1 MNNVEKKYLVPN
13 AITAANMFLGF
24 VSITMSIK
32 GRFDF
37 AALLILA
44 AMIFDALDG
53 YAARK
58 LNAFSEFG
66 KEFDSFC
73 DAISFGLA
81 PGILIYSILTSK
93 VIPSVHNFP
102 HELIIPVSFIYVLGG
117 IVRLVKF
124 NVVTTASSSKDDF
137 SGMPIP
143 NAANLVVSYILFVK
157 VIGYHIDPMF
167 LTIIAIG
174 SGFLMI
180 STIPFQIPQ
189 KTFAFIPD
197 KLVLPLALLI
207 LYFAKY
213 ALFPLGLY
221 YVLANLYKFV
231 NTKEKN
237 KDSLEK
243 EL

>member
-1 MNNVEKKYLVPN
+1 MNNIERKYFIPN
-13 AITAANMFLGF
+13 GITAANMFLGF
-24 VSITMSIK
+24 ISITMSIR

-37 AALLILA
+37 AALLILS

-81 PGILIYSILTSK
+81 PGILIYSILSSK
-93 VIPSVHNFP
+93 HILSVQNFP
-102 HELIIPVSFIYVLGG
+102 HELIVPVSFIYILGG

-124 NVVTTASSSKDDF
+124 NVVTTASDTKDDF

-143 NAANLVVSYILFVK
+143 NAANLVASYVLFVT
-157 VIGYHIDPMF
+157 VINYHIDPMV

-174 SGFLMI
+174 SAFFMV

-189 KTFAFIPD
+189 KTFAFIPN
-197 KLVLPLALLI
+197 KLILPLAILI
-207 LYFAKY
+207 LYYAKY

-221 YVLANLYKFV
+221 YVLANLYKFI
-231 NTKEKN
+231 NSRDGEIQSEK
-237 KDSLEK
+237 
-243 EL
+243 